1 MVFLLLKIRLLAK
14 NFKKRPSRS
23 NLKSDNEKLKI
34 QMEARGATVDGNP
47 WVKGRKLVYFFYT

>member
-34 QMEARGATVDGNP
+34 QMEARGTTVDGNP